1 VPLFVSSYRINRM
14 SLLHSSITLGS
25 SVETQYFVSHTKQ
38 SRSAYQLRNHYSNDV
53 SFLIPTFANFPDFR
67 INPDL
72 LNMKLEDYATGKLLL
87 VNKPY
92 KWTSF
97 DVVGKI
103 RNAFKPLKLKVGHA
117 GTLDPLATGL
127 LIICTGKMTKQID
140 SFQAQEKEYTGT
152 FTLGATTPTYDLE
165 SEVDQTFDISNI
177 TEAQLYEA
185 CKPFIGDIQQYPP
198 AHSAIK
204 IDGERLYE
212 KARRGEEVELR
223 LRNVTI
229 SEFELTRVELP
240 EVDFRV
246 VCSKGTYIRSLAN
259 DFGKTL
265 NNGAYLSRLRRT
277 RSGNFNVT
285 DAHEVMELVTSI
297 RDLKA
302 TEQAPEE

>member
-1 VPLFVSSYRINRM
+1 LKQTFSNIN
-14 SLLHSSITLGS
+14 
-25 SVETQYFVSHTKQ
+25 E
-38 SRSAYQLRNHYSNDV
+38 
-53 SFLIPTFANFPDFR
+53 FA
-67 INPDL
+67 
-72 LNMKLEDYATGKLLL
+72 EGQLLL

-140 SFQAQEKEYTGT
+140 TFQAEEKEYTGT

-165 SEVDQTFDISNI
+165 SEPEQKFATEQISEQQI
-177 TEAQLYEA
+177 QEA
-185 CKPFIGDIQQYPP
+185 CKQFIGEIQQYPP

-204 IDGERLYE
+204 VDGERLYE
-212 KARRGEEVELR
+212 KARRGEDVELKAR
-223 LRNVTI
+223 TITI
-229 SEFELTRVELP
+229 SEFEITRIELP

-259 DFGKTL
+259 DFGMAL

-277 RSGNFNVT
+277 RSGQFNIDESWQVLDLVST
-285 DAHEVMELVTSI
+285 IRELKQLQQ
-297 RDLKA
+297 D
-302 TEQAPEE
+302 

>member
-1 VPLFVSSYRINRM
+1 MGFQKPVAIFV
-14 SLLHSSITLGS
+14 LLKIKLKKTYTDLQ
-25 SVETQYFVSHTKQ
+25 E
-38 SRSAYQLRNHYSNDV
+38 
-53 SFLIPTFANFPDFR
+53 FA
-67 INPDL
+67 
-72 LNMKLEDYATGKLLL
+72 EGQLLL

-140 SFQAQEKEYTGT
+140 NFQAEEKEYTGT
-152 FTLGATTPTYDLE
+152 MVLGAITPTYDLE
-165 SEVDQTFDISNI
+165 SEPEQQFATGHI
-177 TEAQLYEA
+177 TTEQINEA
-185 CKPFIGDIQQYPP
+185 CKQFTGDIQQYPP
-198 AHSAIK
+198 AHSAVK

-229 SEFELTRVELP
+229 SEFEITRIELP

-246 VCSKGTYIRSLAN
+246 VCSKGTYIRSLVN
-259 DFGKTL
+259 DFGKAL

-277 RSGNFNVT
+277 RSGNFKVE
-285 DAHEVMELVTSI
+285 DAWEVMELVNMI
-297 RDLKA
+297 RDLK
-302 TEQAPEE
+302 QLQKD

>member
-1 VPLFVSSYRINRM
+1 L
-14 SLLHSSITLGS
+14 
-25 SVETQYFVSHTKQ
+25 
-38 SRSAYQLRNHYSNDV
+38 
-53 SFLIPTFANFPDFR
+53 
-67 INPDL
+67 
-72 LNMKLEDYATGKLLL
+72 KLEDYATGQLLL

-92 KWTSF
+92 RWTSF

-152 FTLGATTPTYDLE
+152 FVLGATTPTYDLE
-165 SEVDQTFDISNI
+165 SEPEQKFDTINI
-177 TEAQLYEA
+177 TEEQLNA
-185 CKPFIGDIQQYPP
+185 ATKQFIGDIQQYPP

-223 LRNVTI
+223 ARNVTI
-229 SEFELTRVELP
+229 REFELTRIELP

-259 DFGKTL
+259 DFGKAL
-265 NNGAYLSRLRRT
+265 NNAAYLSRLRRT
-277 RSGNFNVT
+277 KSGDFKIE
-285 DAHEVMELVTSI
+285 DAHEVLELVTEI
-297 RDLKA
+297 RELKA
-302 TEQAPEE
+302 TESNAQE

>member
-1 VPLFVSSYRINRM
+1 LDTPNPKKKDF
-14 SLLHSSITLGS
+14 
-25 SVETQYFVSHTKQ
+25 
-38 SRSAYQLRNHYSNDV
+38 D
-53 SFLIPTFANFPDFR
+53 FAAG
-67 INPDL
+67 
-72 LNMKLEDYATGKLLL
+72 ELLL

-103 RNAFKPLKLKVGHA
+103 RNSFKPLKLKVGHA

-140 SFQAQEKEYTGT
+140 TFQAEEKEYTGT
-152 FTLGATTPTYDLE
+152 LILGATTPSYDME
-165 SEVDQTFDISNI
+165 TEPDEKFDISHI
-177 TEAQLYEA
+177 TDEQIKAACAQ
-185 CKPFIGDIQQYPP
+185 FIGDIQQYPP

-229 SEFELTRVELP
+229 TEFEITRIELP

-246 VCSKGTYIRSLAN
+246 VCSKGTYIRSLVN

-265 NNGAYLSRLRRT
+265 NSGAYLSKLRRT
-277 RSGNFNVT
+277 RSGNYKVA
-285 DAHEVMELVTSI
+285 DAWEVMELVGTI
-297 RDLKA
+297 RELKA
-302 TEQAPEE
+302 QTEA

>member
-1 VPLFVSSYRINRM
+1 
-14 SLLHSSITLGS
+14 
-25 SVETQYFVSHTKQ
+25 
-38 SRSAYQLRNHYSNDV
+38 
-53 SFLIPTFANFPDFR
+53 
-67 INPDL
+67 
-72 LNMKLEDYATGKLLL
+72 MKLEDYATGQLLL

-92 KWTSF
+92 RWTSF

-165 SEVDQTFDISNI
+165 SEPEQLFDTNHLTEDQLRAAC
-177 TEAQLYEA
+177 AQ
-185 CKPFIGDIQQYPP
+185 FTGDIQQYPP

-229 SEFELTRVELP
+229 SEFELTRIELP

-259 DFGKTL
+259 DFGKAVD
-265 NNGAYLSRLRRT
+265 NGAYLSRLRRT
-277 RSGNFNVT
+277 RSGDFKIE
-285 DAHEVMELVTSI
+285 DAHEVMELVNSI
-297 RDLKA
+297 RELKA
-302 TEQAPEE
+302 PQPPKGGAE